1 MTTRMPRRLL
11 ALYAAALLLL
21 SACASPGGPED
32 RGASTDAGSHLLT
45 LSTWSS
51 YNRFLELLG
60 KECPD
65 IELGFLPYAGAN
77 QTGYSWAQM
86 RGDDIPDIFITTQI
100 LDQELA
106 EERLADLS
114 GYSFINRFPTP
125 ILDQVSI
132 SGGIYLLPVNYAMYG
147 TFYNQTLM
155 EEHGWEVPEN
165 FAELEALCAK
175 IREAGLIP
183 GVLGTQLTGNPFS
196 AVFNLAKTGWLTT
209 PEGMAWER
217 DFLAGDAS
225 AVGMWEETMAHV
237 QRLIDIGMFQTDPE
251 DRNNPDMLLD
261 YLGNRKSVFFTSVM
275 TVNITELPDT
285 GDKLGIMPYIG
296 EDGSKNVYIYSPFYY
311 FGLSKRLAEPGNEEK
326 LEDALELLSLL
337 CSPEGQAALINET
350 TPCVMGVLDNDPMAE
365 DALLYDAQLAQ
376 REGRVFPMTYENWD
390 KVLSDMGQAFKEWFR
405 GENGM
410 DGPACIARMDE
421 LQRAHLEGSEDL
433 YFCESTA
440 DFTLEETAVLLGKAL
455 GSSVDADAA
464 LIPLGG
470 FHNGVETSAG
480 VTGKLYAGRIS
491 SEVSATITTGYDGKY
506 GIAELTGAQI
516 QELLEAGFDPAGDG
530 IPFPYVLVTKGGGTL
545 EAGTTFRVAFV
556 MNGYTEEAARTY
568 GIQEEPGSVRE
579 FLRTWLT
586 EQRTVSPGGNPWE

>member
-1 MTTRMPRRLL
+1 MTHHAHRRL
-11 ALYAAALLLL
+11 AALAFAAFLFL
-21 SACASPGGPED
+21 SACTSAGPASDSE
-32 RGASTDAGSHLLT
+32 RSGALT
-45 LSTWSS
+45 WGTWSNYS
-51 YNRFLELLG
+51 KHKPFLDLL
-60 KECPD
+60 EQTCPD
-65 IELGFLPYAGAN
+65 IELEFLSYTGGNA
-77 QTGYSWAQM
+77 TGYSWAQM
-86 RGDDIPDIFITTQI
+86 RADDIPDIFITSRV
-100 LDQELA
+100 LDRELA
-106 EERLADLS
+106 KERLLDLS
-114 GYSFINRFPTP
+114 GYEFINHVSTAV
-125 ILDQVSI
+125 LDQISI
-132 SGGIYLLPVNYAMYG
+132 DGGIYLLPVNNTMYG
-147 TFYNQTLM
+147 IYYNKTLM
-155 EEHGWEVPEN
+155 EEHDWEVPAN
-165 FAELEALCAK
+165 RSELEALCAE
-175 IREAGLIP
+175 IRAEGLIP
-183 GVLGTQLTGNPFS
+183 GVVGTMLTGGPFT
-196 AVFNLAKTGWLTT
+196 AVLSLAKTSWFTT
-209 PEGMAWER
+209 PMGVQWEQ
-217 DFLAGDAS
+217 DFLTGEAAAQGT
-225 AVGMWEETMAHV
+225 WEETMELV
-237 QRLIDIGMFQTDPE
+237 QAYIDMGMLTPDPE
-251 DRNNPDMLLD
+251 DRTSVELIAD
-261 YLGNRKSVFFTSVM
+261 YLGNRKAVFC
-275 TVNITELPDT
+275 TVVQPVSYTTIPGASDEL
-285 GDKLGIMPYIG
+285 GMMPYIG

-337 CSPEGQAALINET
+337 YSPEGQAALINET

-365 DALLYDAQLAQ
+365 DALLYDAQQAQ